1 MTVSHPHSHASSH
14 PDKSE
19 AERAAE
25 TARHEQ
31 LRQRL
36 PATAL
41 LLDQRQAGQIA
52 SADIDAYVALNWLEW
67 QGGGLHLTIVGRN
80 VCAQLA
86 PAAS

>member
-1 MTVSHPHSHASSH
+1 MTPSRPPFHASS
-14 PDKSE
+14 PPGKSA

-25 TARHEQ
+25 AMRHEQ

-36 PATAL
+36 PTTASL
-41 LLDQRQAGQIA
+41 LEQRLAGQIA

-80 VCAQLA
+80 VCAQMA
-86 PAAS
+86 PTAS

>member
-1 MTVSHPHSHASSH
+1 MTAPHLASRASLHPGGSETERTT
-14 PDKSE
+14 E
-19 AERAAE
+19 AE
-25 TARHEQ
+25 RHEQ
-31 LRQRL
+31 LRQTL

-41 LLDQRQAGQIA
+41 LLQQRHAGQIA

-86 PAAS
+86 PTAS